1 MNEIFI
7 IIGLIL
13 LNGLF
18 AMTEIA
24 MISARKSNLSTEAKN
39 GSESARLALDMA
51 ERPDRMLSTVQIGI
65 TLIGILTGIYSGS
78 KLAGGF
84 ADWMES
90 LGMSEVY
97 SESVAQI
104 TIVVIVTY
112 LTLVF
117 GELLPKRIGMSVAE
131 KVAKFMV
138 RPMNFL
144 AAISSPFVWLLSK
157 STAFIFSLLGLH
169 EEGSKVTEEE
179 IKSIIQEGTD
189 NGEVQPVEQDIVERV
204 FLMGDLTVG
213 SIMTSKHDLV
223 WFDIEM
229 TADEVRKV
237 MSEEIYENYPVA
249 DGDLDHVK
257 GFASLKDLFIE
268 LNKPDFCLKNLIQPA
283 TYFHEN
289 MSVYK
294 MLEQMKSLNVCRG
307 LVCDEFGGCIG
318 IVTLKDM
325 MEGFVGSMGEEA
337 PDEASIIKC
346 EGREAWLVD
355 GQCSLYD
362 FLTYFDCEE
371 LLEDNDFTTV
381 AGLCLN
387 QLDRIPATGEQF
399 DWHHFRFEVVDKD
412 EARIDKLMVTK
423 LTSETDTEGTE
434 DEAE

>member
-1 MNEIFI
+1 
-7 IIGLIL
+7 
-13 LNGLF
+13 
-18 AMTEIA
+18 MTEIA

-51 ERPDRMLSTVQIGI
+51 ENPDRMLSTVQIGI

-78 KLAGGF
+78 KLAAGF
-84 ADWMES
+84 GDWLES
-90 LGMSEVY
+90 LGMSHIY
-97 SESVAQI
+97 SDTIAQI
-104 TIVVIVTY
+104 VIVVVVTY

-117 GELLPKRIGMSVAE
+117 GELLPKRVGMALSE

-144 AAISSPFVWLLSK
+144 ASVSGPFVWLLSK
-157 STAFIFSLLGLH
+157 STTALFTMFGLH
-169 EEGSKVTEEE
+169 DEGSKVTEEE
-179 IKSIIQEGTD
+179 IKSIIQEGAD
-189 NGEVQPVEQDIVERV
+189 SGEVQPVEQDIVERV

-229 TADEVRKV
+229 TADEVREV
-237 MSEEIYENYPVA
+237 MSEDIYENYPVA

-257 GFASLKDLFIE
+257 GFASLKDLFVE
-268 LNKPDFCLKNLIQPA
+268 LNKPDFDLKRLVQPA

-294 MLEQMKSLNVCRG
+294 MLEQMKAKGVCRG

-337 PDEASIIKC
+337 PDEASIIKM

-355 GQCSLYD
+355 GQCSIYD
-362 FLTYFDCEE
+362 FLTYFECEE
-371 LLEDNDFTTV
+371 LMEDNDFTTV
-381 AGLCLN
+381 AGLCIN
-387 QLDRIPATGEQF
+387 QLDRIPSTGEQF
-399 DWHHFRFEVVDKD
+399 EWNNFRFEVVDKD

-423 LTSETDTEGTE
+423 IEPEISEAPTEE
-434 DEAE
+434 D